1 MKASAVADRSR
12 ACAHCATCRQA
23 SATASR
29 VAPPPSTAGV
39 SARCRLERW
48 GWGTLYSLGGGRPRA
63 GFSHRVQP
71 TEQPATTNWPDLR
84 SWESQYTATEIVDA
98 IASIGLE
105 GVEVETVGI
114 DGSGNYVVRFQ
125 DLGRKIRDGFEA
137 ALGEGFDPVGG
148 LERLETVGP
157 RVGEQLRTSGIF
169 SVLVALLMILIYIA
183 FRFDVRYA
191 PGAVLALAHDVAIT
205 VGVFTVIQMEI
216 SLPII
221 AALLTIVGYSLNDT
235 IVIFDRIRESLAE
248 QGDSDVVGTVNQS
261 INRTL
266 SRTTMTSL
274 TTLLAVCAIYFFGGG
289 LIKDFAFS
297 LIIGIVVGTY
307 SSIFI
312 ASPVMVFMDRY
323 IRTRKA
329 SQRVMQA

>member
-1 MKASAVADRSR
+1 
-12 ACAHCATCRQA
+12 
-23 SATASR
+23 
-29 VAPPPSTAGV
+29 
-39 SARCRLERW
+39 
-48 GWGTLYSLGGGRPRA
+48 
-63 GFSHRVQP
+63 
-71 TEQPATTNWPDLR
+71 
-84 SWESQYTATEIVDA
+84 
-98 IASIGLE
+98 
-105 GVEVETVGI
+105 
-114 DGSGNYVVRFQ
+114 
-125 DLGRKIRDGFEA
+125 
-137 ALGEGFDPVGG
+137 
-148 LERLETVGP
+148 
-157 RVGEQLRTSGIF
+157 
-169 SVLVALLMILIYIA
+169 MILIYIA